1 MKKTLLTLVLVAFSA
16 AATHAQGTIQFL
28 NSALSKIKYKDTEA
42 SAAVD
47 APAGIVVGVFW
58 GATRESL
65 ALNNGDTTTVSSAGL
80 FSGGTVYAL
89 KGATAAE
96 DSQPGQQ
103 VFLKIAG
110 WLNKGGTT
118 PSKATAGAATP
129 GLTHYGE
136 SAIVQTTALGPTAG
150 PGTVVFQ
157 GATGVNANR
166 AKPFEV
172 APIVPEPSVMA
183 LGALGLGALLLR
195 RRKA

>member
-1 MKKTLLTLVLVAFSA
+1 MKKTLLTMVLVAFSA
-16 AATHAQGTIQFL
+16 ATYAQGTIQFL
-28 NSALSKIKYKDTEA
+28 NSALSRLKYKDTDT
-42 SAAVD
+42 STAVD

-65 ALNNGDTTTVSSAGL
+65 ALNNGDTAVVSGAGL
-80 FSGGTVYAL
+80 FTGAAVYQL
-89 KGATAAE
+89 KGATPAE
-96 DSQPGQQ
+96 DSAPGQQ
-103 VFLKIAG
+103 VFLKIGA

-118 PSKATAGAATP
+118 PAKAAQGRETP

-136 SAIVQTTALGPTAG
+136 SGVVQTTVLGPTAG

-157 GATGVNANR
+157 GANGSNINR
-166 AKPFEV
+166 AKAFEIV
-172 APIVPEPSVMA
+172 PVPEPSVMA